1 MLSRVAENLF
11 WISRYVER
19 AENLARVLNDAF
31 HLELDAAGLHGDSD
45 TKGPLDQVLNVLAGQ
60 DRFELTWDPRESEG
74 MLTNLTFDAKR
85 SHSLLSMISRAREN
99 ARATQDTLS
108 PESWSQLNQLYLALT
123 RSKSRKQFEASPY
136 RFYERVKRSC
146 ILFHALVDSTMPRSE
161 AFYFLEVGRFIER
174 IDMIS
179 RVLNV
184 WFNAVGEGEKSS
196 EYSLR
201 VVYWTGL
208 LRSCSAYEAYLKRY
222 HERMDAESIVQY
234 LVLDLDFP
242 RSMRFC
248 VGRCLESLRGITGG
262 GTGRQPGTEAERR
275 LGRLESELRYADIH
289 EVFARGLPNFLSGV
303 QDACARIVEEMQRAY
318 FLN

>member
-31 HLELDAAGLHGDSD
+31 HLELDATGAHGFTDG
-45 TKGPLDQVLNVLAGQ
+45 KGPLDQVLNVLAGQ
-60 DRFELTWDPRESEG
+60 DRFELAWDPHESEG
-74 MLTNLTFDAKR
+74 LLTNLTFDSER
-85 SHSLLSMISRAREN
+85 PHSLLSMISRAREN

-174 IDMIS
+174 IDMTS

-184 WFNAVGEGEKSS
+184 WFSAVGEGDKSDD
-196 EYSLR
+196 YSLR
-201 VVYWTGL
+201 LVYWTGL

-222 HERMDAESIVQY
+222 HERVDAKTIVQY

-262 GTGRQPGTEAERR
+262 AFHSSATEAERR
-275 LGRLESELRYADIH
+275 LGRLESELRYADIN
-289 EVFARGLPNFLSGV
+289 EIFARGLPGFLNGV
-303 QDACARIVEEMQRAY
+303 QESCARIVEEMQRAY
-318 FLN
+318 FLT

>member
-31 HLELDAAGLHGDSD
+31 HLELDAAGVHGD
-45 TKGPLDQVLNVLAGQ
+45 TEVKGPLDQVLNVLAGQ
-60 DRFELTWDPRESEG
+60 DRFELTWDPRSSEG
-74 MLTNLTFDAKR
+74 LLTNLTFDSTR
-85 SHSLLSMISRAREN
+85 PHSLLSMISRAREN
-99 ARATQDTLS
+99 ARATQDTIS
-108 PESWSQLNQLYLALT
+108 PEAWSQLNQLYLALSRP
-123 RSKSRKQFEASPY
+123 RSRAQFETSPF

-146 ILFHALVDSTMPRSE
+146 ILFHALVDSTMPRNE

-184 WFNAVGEGEKSS
+184 WFSAVGNEDN
-196 EYSLR
+196 SLR
-201 VVYWTGL
+201 LVYWTGL

-222 HERMDAESIVQY
+222 HERLDAETIVQY
-234 LVLDLDFP
+234 LVFDLDFP

-248 VGRCLESLRGITGG
+248 VGRCLESLRGVTGG
-262 GTGRQPGTEAERR
+262 NSSQVGTGAERR

-289 EVFARGLPNFLSGV
+289 EVVSRGLPVFLNSV
-303 QDACARIVEEMQRAY
+303 QESCARIVEEMQRAY
-318 FLN
+318 FLT

>member
-31 HLELDAAGLHGDSD
+31 HLELDATGTHGFTDG
-45 TKGPLDQVLNVLAGQ
+45 KGPLDQVLNVLAGQ
-60 DRFELTWDPRESEG
+60 DKFELTWDPHDSEG
-74 MLTNLTFDAKR
+74 LLANLTFDSTR

-99 ARATQDTLS
+99 ARATQETLS
-108 PESWSQLNQLYLALT
+108 PESWSQLNQLFLALT
-123 RSKSRKQFEASPY
+123 RSKSRRQFEASPY

-184 WFNAVGEGEKSS
+184 WFSAMGEGEESAD
-196 EYSLR
+196 YSLR
-201 VVYWTGL
+201 LVYWTGL

-222 HERMDAESIVQY
+222 HDRMDAESIVQY
-234 LVLDLDFP
+234 LVFDLDFP

-248 VGRCLESLRGITGG
+248 VGRCLESLHGITGG
-262 GTGRQPGTEAERR
+262 GNHSSSTEAERR
-275 LGRLESELRYADIH
+275 LGRLESDLRYADIR
-289 EVFARGLPNFLSGV
+289 EVFARGLPVFLNGV
-303 QDACARIVEEMQRAY
+303 QESCGRIVDEMQRTY
-318 FLN
+318 FLI

>member
-31 HLELDAAGLHGDSD
+31 HLELDAAGLHGDSEV
-45 TKGPLDQVLNVLAGQ
+45 KGPLDQVLNVLAGQ
-60 DRFELTWDPRESEG
+60 DRFELTWDPHDSDG
-74 MLTNLTFDAKR
+74 MLTNLTFDSTR

-123 RSKSRKQFEASPY
+123 RSKSRKSFESSPY

-146 ILFHALVDSTMPRSE
+146 ILFHALVDSTMPRNE

-179 RVLNV
+179 RVLN
-184 WFNAVGEGEKSS
+184 AVGEGEKSS
-196 EYSLR
+196 DYSLR
-201 VVYWTGL
+201 LVYWTGL

-222 HERMDAESIVQY
+222 HERLDAESIVQY

-262 GTGRQPGTEAERR
+262 TGQGSGTNAERC

-289 EVFARGLPNFLSGV
+289 EVFSRGLPTFLGGV
-303 QDACARIVEEMQRAY
+303 QSACARIVEEMQRAY
-318 FLN
+318 FLT

>member
-31 HLELDAAGLHGDSD
+31 HLELDAAGVQGDSD
-45 TKGPLDQVLNVLAGQ
+45 VKGPLDQVLNVLAGQ
-60 DRFELTWDPRESEG
+60 DRFELSWDPHGNEG
-74 MLTNLTFDAKR
+74 MLTNLTFDSSR
-85 SHSLLSMISRAREN
+85 PHSLLSMISRAREN

-108 PESWSQLNQLYLALT
+108 PESWSQLNQLYLGLS
-123 RSKSRKQFEASPY
+123 RRKSRKQFESSPF
-136 RFYERVKRSC
+136 RFYERVKRAC
-146 ILFHALVDSTMPRSE
+146 ILFHALVDSTMPRNE

-184 WFNAVGEGEKSS
+184 WFSAVGEGDN
-196 EYSLR
+196 SLR
-201 VVYWTGL
+201 LVYWTGL

-222 HERMDAESIVQY
+222 HDRLDAETIVQY
-234 LVLDLDFP
+234 LVFDLDFP

-248 VGRCLESLRGITGG
+248 VGRCLESLRGVMAGSNSSA
-262 GTGRQPGTEAERR
+262 GTGAERR

-289 EVFARGLPNFLSGV
+289 EVFGRGLPLFLSNV
-303 QDACARIVEEMQRAY
+303 QDSCARIVEEMQRAY